1 MKSKYGSI
9 ELLEESCKL
18 GKYSARVV
26 RGMIKGELGLRTK
39 EKIWE
44 LRDGCR
50 KAWELGFNSLRPVCI
65 DKSLLELLDA
75 VNQKAKGPLSQQK
88 QKVYRG
94 THLLENKRN
103 LTRPEQRPKRNWAG
117 FVRIWWNVLV
127 LKYRKY
133 RRMVHHIDA
142 DKISELKLVGMIL
155 NETLRLY
162 PPVIAFF
169 RACFQDTWVQD
180 LCCRLPRPSNSP
192 RQGTLGTRCQR
203 FRPRTLQRW
212 HLQRLQ
218 VSPNAFMPFS
228 LGPRVCVGQLFALME
243 AKVASLKAFHGIPL
257 ILNTLLSGSHRHPAH
272 LMELMRLLLDLLR
285 PSTWYLATF

>member
-103 LTRPEQRPKRNWAG
+103 LARLERNLRRGTSQARPGLQIVQRGCYVMDP
-117 FVRIWWNVLV
+117 L
-127 LKYRKY
+127 
-133 RRMVHHIDA
+133 
-142 DKISELKLVGMIL
+142 SEP
-155 NETLRLY
+155 E
-162 PPVIAFF
+162 
-169 RACFQDTWVQD
+169 
-180 LCCRLPRPSNSP
+180 
-192 RQGTLGTRCQR
+192 
-203 FRPRTLQRW
+203 
-212 HLQRLQ
+212 
-218 VSPNAFMPFS
+218 
-228 LGPRVCVGQLFALME
+228 VCVSQLFALME

-272 LMELMRLLLDLLR
+272 FNGTSETGAGFAKAFYLVPRHLLISQLLELDAPTPLIAVVVELYRLVKLQR
-285 PSTWYLATF
+285 GHGSFHKWG